1 MEGLNL
7 GSGKKITLIL
17 QTEAAECGL
26 ACLAMVASFH
36 GFRTDLPHLRQTY
49 SVSLKGMNLARLM
62 QIAAKMNLATRPM
75 RVDIQNLARLNL
87 PTILHWNLDH
97 FVVLQRVKNGKATI
111 YDPAQGIC
119 ELPLVEV
126 SKHFTGVALE
136 LEPTLQFQRRTERQ
150 SIQLRG
156 LMGRVRGLNTSLF
169 QVLLLAFSLEVF
181 TLIGP
186 FLTQWIVDDALVSG
200 DRDLITVI
208 VIGIL
213 LLGISQTAVNL
224 LRSWVLL
231 YMGTSLNTQWV
242 ANVIRHLLRLP
253 VAFFERRNMGD
264 ILSRFNAISAIQQTL
279 TTSFI
284 AAILDGMMAVTTL
297 VMMFI
302 YNRTLGAIALG
313 AVVLYGV
320 LRLMRY
326 DALRMASEGQIVLA
340 ARQQTHFMETIR
352 GIQTIKL
359 FNRQA
364 DRQARYLKLTVD
376 SANTAIKV
384 QRMNLTFQGVN
395 GLLVAVEGVLVLWL
409 GSRAVLEGGFTIG
422 MLMAFIAYKD
432 QFTQRISSLIDKSIE
447 LRMLRLQA
455 ERLSDI
461 VLSRPEAD
469 LAQPSFAADAIVAS
483 LSLRDVC
490 FRYAEGE
497 PWVLENVNMTIEAG
511 ESVALVGPSGCGKT
525 TLLKIMLG
533 LIEPTEGEVLIGGV
547 PLKQVGASHYRSLIG
562 AVMQDDRLFAGS
574 LADNI
579 SFFDTAADQAHV
591 EACARLACIHD
602 AIMKMPMGYHS
613 LVGDMGSGLSGGQ
626 QQRIVL
632 ARALYKRPSLL
643 FLDEATS
650 HLDIQLEK
658 QIATAIADMA
668 LTRIVVAHRPETIR
682 ASGRVIELQ
691 APRPGRRRADA
702 LPPTITPP
710 ISVND
715 NLISAPM
722 Q

>member
-1 MEGLNL
+1 
-7 GSGKKITLIL
+7 
-17 QTEAAECGL
+17 
-26 ACLAMVASFH
+26 
-36 GFRTDLPHLRQTY
+36 
-49 SVSLKGMNLARLM
+49 M
-62 QIAAKMNLATRPM
+62 QIAAKMNFSSRPM
-75 RVDIQNLARLNL
+75 RVDIENLAHLNL

-97 FVVLQRVKNGKATI
+97 FVVLQNVKNGKATI
-111 YDPAQGIC
+111 YDPAKGIC
-119 ELPLVEV
+119 EVSLQEV
-126 SKHFTGVALE
+126 SKHFTGVVLE

-150 SIQLRG
+150 SIRLRG
-156 LMGRVRGLNTSLF
+156 LMGRVRGLKTSLF
-169 QVLLLAFSLEVF
+169 QVLLLAFALEVF
-181 TLIGP
+181 ALIGP
-186 FLTQWIVDDALVSG
+186 FLTQWMVDDALVSG

-208 VIGIL
+208 VVGIL
-213 LLGISQTAVNL
+213 LLGISQIAVGL

-231 YMGTSLNTQWV
+231 YMGTSLNTQWIT
-242 ANVIRHLLRLP
+242 NVMGHLLRLP
-253 VAFFERRNMGD
+253 VAYFERRHIGD

-279 TTSFI
+279 TTSFV
-284 AAILDGMMAVTTL
+284 AAILDGVMAVTTL

-302 YNRTLGAIALG
+302 YNRTLGSIALG
-313 AVVLYGV
+313 AVVLYGA
-320 LRLMRY
+320 LRLLRY

-340 ARQQTHFMETIR
+340 ARQQTQFMETVR

-376 SANTAIKV
+376 SANISIKV
-384 QRMNLTFQGVN
+384 QRMNLTYQSVN
-395 GLLVAVEGVLVLWL
+395 GLLIAVEGVLVLWI
-409 GSRAVLEGGFTIG
+409 GSRAVLDGVFTIG

-461 VLSRPEAD
+461 VLSAPEAD
-469 LAQPSFAADAIVAS
+469 IPQPSFAAER
-483 LSLRDVC
+483 LSPSITLRDVC
-490 FRYAEGE
+490 YRYAEGE
-497 PWVLENVNMTIEAG
+497 PWVLENVNMTIQAG

-533 LIEPTEGEVLIGGV
+533 LIEPTEGEVLIGGIT
-547 PLKQVGASHYRSLIG
+547 LKQLGASHYRSMIG

-579 SFFDTAADQAHV
+579 SFFDNCADQSHV

-602 AIMKMPMGYHS
+602 SIMKMPMGYHS

-626 QQRIVL
+626 QQRIVF
-632 ARALYKRPSLL
+632 ARALYKRPTLL

-658 QIATAIADMA
+658 QIALAIADMA
-668 LTRIVVAHRPETIR
+668 LTRVVVAHRPETIR
-682 ASGRVIELQ
+682 ASGRVIELS
-691 APRPGRRRADA
+691 APRSGRRRADSLS
-702 LPPTITPP
+702 LPSIGLSGSTEKP
-710 ISVND
+710 V
-715 NLISAPM
+715 SAPM

>member
-1 MEGLNL
+1 MEGLHL
-7 GSGKKITLIL
+7 SFGKKMILIL

-49 SVSLKGMNLARLM
+49 SVSLKGMNLSRLM
-62 QIAAKMNLATRPM
+62 QIAAKMNFSSRPM
-75 RVDIQNLARLNL
+75 RVDIENLAHLNL

-97 FVVLQRVKNGKATI
+97 FVVLQNVKNGKATI
-111 YDPAQGIC
+111 YDPAKGIC
-119 ELPLVEV
+119 EVSLQEV
-126 SKHFTGVALE
+126 SKHFTGVVLE

-150 SIQLRG
+150 SIRLRG
-156 LMGRVRGLNTSLF
+156 LMGRVRGLKTSLF
-169 QVLLLAFSLEVF
+169 QVLLLAFALEVF
-181 TLIGP
+181 ALIGP
-186 FLTQWIVDDALVSG
+186 FLTQWMVDDALVSG

-208 VIGIL
+208 VVGIL
-213 LLGISQTAVNL
+213 LLGISQIAVGL

-231 YMGTSLNTQWV
+231 YMGTSLNTQWIT
-242 ANVIRHLLRLP
+242 NVMGHLLRLP
-253 VAFFERRNMGD
+253 VAYFERRHIGD

-279 TTSFI
+279 TTSFV
-284 AAILDGMMAVTTL
+284 AAILDGVMAVTTL

-302 YNRTLGAIALG
+302 YNRTLGSIALG
-313 AVVLYGV
+313 AVVLYGA
-320 LRLMRY
+320 LRLLRY

-340 ARQQTHFMETIR
+340 ARQQTQFMETVR

-376 SANTAIKV
+376 SANISIKV
-384 QRMNLTFQGVN
+384 QRMNLTYQSVN
-395 GLLVAVEGVLVLWL
+395 GLLIAVEGVLVLWI
-409 GSRAVLEGGFTIG
+409 GSRAVLDGVFTIG

-461 VLSRPEAD
+461 VLSAPEAD
-469 LAQPSFAADAIVAS
+469 IPQPSFAAER
-483 LSLRDVC
+483 LSPSITLRDVC
-490 FRYAEGE
+490 YRYAEGE
-497 PWVLENVNMTIEAG
+497 PWVLENVNMTIQAG

-533 LIEPTEGEVLIGGV
+533 LIEPTEGEVLIGGIT
-547 PLKQVGASHYRSLIG
+547 LKQLGASHYRSMIG

-579 SFFDTAADQAHV
+579 SFFDNCADQSHV

-602 AIMKMPMGYHS
+602 SIMKMPMGYHS

-626 QQRIVL
+626 QQRIVF
-632 ARALYKRPSLL
+632 ARALYKRPTLL

-658 QIATAIADMA
+658 QIALAIADMA
-668 LTRIVVAHRPETIR
+668 LTRVVVAHRPETIR
-682 ASGRVIELQ
+682 ASGRVIELS
-691 APRPGRRRADA
+691 APRSGRRRADSLS
-702 LPPTITPP
+702 LPSIGLSGSTEKP
-710 ISVND
+710 V
-715 NLISAPM
+715 SAPM